1 MSGLDRQ
8 QALSALIMVITAL
21 FLGGF
26 VAGRRQAVFRRLAIG
41 LYGVAMV
48 LALIWTAVWLTGW

>member
-8 QALSALIMVITAL
+8 QALSALIMLITAL

-26 VAGRRQAVFRRLAIG
+26 VAGQRRATFRRLAIG

-48 LALIWTAVWLTGW
+48 LVLIWVAAWLAGW